1 MQLSFPH
8 RETWLHA
15 VNPGLKMIF
24 LTLLFVFVILV
35 HNLNVMANVA
45 VVMLLLLGWTG
56 HPWPRLLLYASPF
69 ILVFI
74 STSTGMIMFGKG
86 ETTWFQ
92 WGLIH
97 ITEESFYRG
106 LHLGFRSLSM
116 AAAGLLFGLTTKPV
130 RLFYSLMQQWRL
142 PPKYAYSF
150 LAAMRMIP
158 ILLDEF
164 QTLRY
169 AIRIRGTRQ
178 RGSRWN
184 VYGIL
189 KRYAIP
195 LLAQSIRRA
204 QRMAVAMEAK
214 GFKEGGSRTYYVQIG
229 YSQADVWFVGYF
241 IIMLTAAYILGTT
254 FPYNSTLLDVR

>member
-1 MQLSFPH
+1 MQLSFLH

-24 LTLLFVFVILV
+24 LTLLFVLVILV

-56 HPWPRLLLYASPF
+56 HPLPRLLLYASPF

-130 RLFYSLMQQWRL
+130 RLFYSLMQQWKL

-178 RGSRWN
+178 HGSRWN

-229 YSQADVWFVGYF
+229 YSSADVWFIGYF

-254 FPYNSTLLDVR
+254 FPYHSTLVDVR

>member
-1 MQLSFPH
+1 
-8 RETWLHA
+8 
-15 VNPGLKMIF
+15 MIF

-45 VVMLLLLGWTG
+45 VVMVLLLVWTG

-164 QTLRY
+164 QTLSY

-178 RGSRWN
+178 QASRWN
-184 VYGIL
+184 VYSIL

-214 GFKEGGSRTYYVQIG
+214 GFKEGGSRTFYVQIG

-241 IIMLTAAYILGTT
+241 IIMLTAAYILGIT
-254 FPYNSTLLDVR
+254 FPYNSMLVDVR